1 MQEQQ
6 KYTQFFHHHH
16 HRLVHVCIY
25 GDNTRRHGTYKC
37 GLEHAYYIYVPHA
50 FHNSVFKGTAMEII
64 ITIIIIKQSKQKS
77 FQFVCRLC
85 VCVLCVSMNG
95 KATPL
100 KNDDF
105 DAFCVG
111 FSTRMNADDTI
122 PILNY
127 IKVLYKLRFSYIQ
140 HQLEFRYVSDKSWLR
155 LARVIIFLYILL
167 CKEKEED
174 KKKNI
179 YPYTDKNKILQEKK
193 YLNIH
198 GKKYENNEK

>member
-1 MQEQQ
+1 MW
-6 KYTQFFHHHH
+6 TRTCILHICATCFSQF
-16 HRLVHVCIY
+16 
-25 GDNTRRHGTYKC
+25 
-37 GLEHAYYIYVPHA
+37 
-50 FHNSVFKGTAMEII
+50 
-64 ITIIIIKQSKQKS
+64 S
-77 FQFVCRLC
+77 FQRHSNGNNNNNNNNKAKQAKKFLVCLSTVC

-95 KATPL
+95 KGTPL

-111 FSTRMNADDTI
+111 FSTRTNADDTI

-198 GKKYENNEK
+198 GKKY